1 MYIKRGWFCKV
12 LCLSHYLLLLTPQ
25 TGFIGSM
32 PHHLY
37 YSEAEQPRC
46 SSEASHVTHSPV
58 PDPYWGHQFHA
69 RQVMYVVWGLQ
80 TLMRVLEALLREFS
94 LLMRHL
100 NLNGQLWTHRVQ
112 SESPRQSV
120 CTGILPGRTIK
131 TALQTKSKWAR
142 GKKCIFMYW
151 CHV

>member
-1 MYIKRGWFCKV
+1 MISQSSVPIALSVALDTPDRIHWPCATPSALLWGRATTVLLRGFPC
-12 LCLSHYLLLLTPQ
+12 H
-25 TGFIGSM
+25 
-32 PHHLY
+32 
-37 YSEAEQPRC
+37 AQPR
-46 SSEASHVTHSPV
+46 
-58 PDPYWGHQFHA
+58 A
-69 RQVMYVVWGLQ
+69 RPLPRAPISCQAVRGVRPPNLNEGF
-80 TLMRVLEALLREFS
+80 RGGALLREFS

-100 NLNGQLWTHRVQ
+100 NLNGQLWTHRAQ

-142 GKKCIFMYW
+142 GKKCIFIYW